1 MPAKMLA
8 TALRLEIFF
17 ISYVLLPGAD
27 FGPRP
32 DGEGDRAPGTMT
44 IERRCGNKV
53 KPSAPVSVACCG
65 RLSQAQHRQPRDEP
79 AWTNL
84 ASRGEQGH
92 ENERGHSEQNIDK
105 AAHEHASRP

>member
-17 ISYVLLPGAD
+17 ISCVLLPVRISARD
-27 FGPRP
+27 LTA
-32 DGEGDRAPGTMT
+32 RAIAHRGTKT

-65 RLSQAQHRQPRDEP
+65 RLSQAQHRGPRGEW
-79 AWTNL
+79 AWT
-84 ASRGEQGH
+84 
-92 ENERGHSEQNIDK
+92 I
-105 AAHEHASRP
+105 